1 MRILIIDDH
10 PIVISGC
17 RVLLESDPG
26 VEVFEASDGE
36 TGYSA
41 YFERMPDVAIIDL
54 NLPGLSGLDLVRRIL
69 QSEPQAKI
77 IIFSM
82 NDDPAVVARAIE
94 AGVKGYITK
103 NDDPALLPDA
113 VKSVAEGG
121 VYLRPEMANE
131 IAFLHAGAG
140 ATKIS
145 DLSLRELEILR
156 LMAAGQ
162 TIAEIA
168 KQFDLSWKTIA
179 NHRTELKHKLGA
191 RSAMHLMRIAIDA
204 KL

>member
-1 MRILIIDDH
+1 MRVLIVDDH

-26 VEVFEASDGE
+26 VEVFEASDSE

-41 YFERMPDVAIIDL
+41 YCVRRPDIAIIDL
-54 NLPGLSGLDLVRRIL
+54 NFPGPSGLELVRRIL
-69 QSEPQAKI
+69 QREPLAKI

-82 NDDPAVVARAIE
+82 NDDPAVVARVLEVGA
-94 AGVKGYITK
+94 KGYITK
-103 NDDPALLPDA
+103 GDDPALLPGA

-121 VYLRPEMANE
+121 VYLRPEMASE
-131 IAFLHAGAG
+131 IAFLHAGAK

-156 LMAAGQ
+156 LMAAGR

-179 NHRTELKHKLGA
+179 NHRTELKRKLGA
-191 RSAMHLMRIAIDA
+191 RNAMDLMRIAFDA